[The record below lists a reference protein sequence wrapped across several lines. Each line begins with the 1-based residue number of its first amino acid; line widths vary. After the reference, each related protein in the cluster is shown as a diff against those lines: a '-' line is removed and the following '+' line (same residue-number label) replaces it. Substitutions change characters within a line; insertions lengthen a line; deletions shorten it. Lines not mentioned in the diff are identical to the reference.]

1 MRFPGKRK
9 GTPDVLEYREFRGER
24 FPGPGQHE
32 VSEHLGSLSTSI
44 RAPAAS
50 LRTSWQR
57 YALNNPGIARSH
69 IATEG
74 TVRHPQGEFTA
85 NQLNKAFQPVSRWR
99 SSVVVPMGK
108 SSRSMTSLATKTGLQ
123 ALKELYSADAMQGPG
138 PGVHPPSKAVTLPV
152 LSQHRGSGK
161 FPFGHRTEGPAHLG
175 GPHSGM
181 PGVFERRWG
190 VGGTLGAGAG
200 ITASSMAKQHPRNK
214 ASGQWVGMGGRNHT
228 CNAADW
234 RRSAERKDG
243 LLPAEHSVIG
253 PKSRYGMSAGY
264 NF

>member
-1 MRFPGKRK
+1 MRFQVKRK
-9 GTPDVLEYREFRGER
+9 GTPDGLKYREFRGER
-24 FPGPGQHE
+24 SPGPGQHQ
-32 VSEHLGSLSTSI
+32 VSVGSLSTST

-57 YALNNPGIARSH
+57 YALNNPSIAQSH

-85 NQLNKAFQPVSRWR
+85 NQLTKAFQPVSRWR
-99 SSVVVPMGK
+99 SSVVASIGK
-108 SSRSMTSLATKTGLQ
+108 CSRSMTSMATKSGLQ
-123 ALKELYSADAMQGPG
+123 ALRELYSNDAMQGPG

-152 LSQHRGSGK
+152 LSQHRGCAK
-161 FPFGHRTEGPAHLG
+161 FPFGRRTEGPAHLS
-175 GPHSGM
+175 GPNRGM

-190 VGGTLGAGAG
+190 EGGTLGAGAG
-200 ITASSMAKQHPRNK
+200 VTASTMGKQNPRSK

-228 CNAADW
+228 CNAAEW
-234 RRSAERKDG
+234 RRSAERTDD

-253 PKSRYGMSAGY
+253 PKSRYGMTAGY